1 MPQDYSTYLKDTET
15 AISFLAR
22 TGSKDEKTRVA
33 NLLGSLNF
41 TRQEMERSLKSLSG
55 GQKAKVFFA
64 KMNMDKAEVLLLDEP
79 TRNLSP
85 TSQPE
90 IIESLKSYKG
100 AIIAVSHD
108 RNFIREVFDRVYEL
122 DSKGLRQI
130 N

>member
-1 MPQDYSTYLKDTET
+1 M
-15 AISFLAR
+15 
-22 TGSKDEKTRVA
+22 
-33 NLLGSLNF
+33 LGSLNF